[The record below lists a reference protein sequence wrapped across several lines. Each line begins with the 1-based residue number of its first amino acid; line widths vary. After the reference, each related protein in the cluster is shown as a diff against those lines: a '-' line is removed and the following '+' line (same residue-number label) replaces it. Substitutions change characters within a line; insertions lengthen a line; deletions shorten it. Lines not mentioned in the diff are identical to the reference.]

1 MHKEIKKVS
10 DNIGKVIFG
19 KEDVVEMML
28 VAILA
33 RGHILFDD
41 VPGIGKT
48 RLANS
53 LARSLGVNF
62 SRIQFTPDLQPA
74 DVTGLYFYNQKENE
88 FSFRPGPIETNI
100 LLADEINRAV
110 PRTQSSLLEVME
122 ERQVTVEGN
131 TRELEEPFLVV
142 ATQNPVELEGTFP
155 LPEAQLDRFL
165 FKLQVGYPSK
175 EVEFEILDKYQQEDP
190 FYSLESVV
198 DKETIVELQQQVRQV
213 KISSDLKRYIT
224 DLVRATRNKENVELG
239 LSPRA
244 SLAIMRASMARALIQ
259 DRDYV
264 IPDDIQAVFPPAAA
278 HRILLKEQANL
289 RGLKAERIVREV
301 LQEIAVPVEGEE

>member
-1 MHKEIKKVS
+1 MHTEIKKIS

-33 RGHILFDD
+33 QGHILFDD

-53 LARSLGVNF
+53 LARSLGVKF

-122 ERQVTVEGN
+122 ERQVTVEGT

-165 FKLQVGYPSK
+165 FKLKVGYPSK
-175 EVEFEILDKYQQEDP
+175 EVEVEILDKYQQEDP
-190 FYSLESVV
+190 FFNLEPVIE
-198 DKETIVELQQQVRQV
+198 KETIVELQQQVKDV
-213 KISSDLKRYIT
+213 KISSDMKKYIT
-224 DLVRATRNKENVELG
+224 ALVRATRKKENVELG

-244 SLAIMRASMARALIQ
+244 SLAIMRSSMARALIQ
-259 DRDYV
+259 DRDFV
-264 IPDDIQAVFPPAAA
+264 IPDDIQAVFPPAAG

-289 RGLKAERIVREV
+289 RGLKAERIIREV

>member
-1 MHKEIKKVS
+1 MHTEIKKVS

-28 VAILA
+28 VAMLA
-33 RGHILFDD
+33 QGHILFDD

-53 LARSLGVNF
+53 LARSLGVKF

-122 ERQVTVEGN
+122 ERQVTVEGK

-190 FYSLESVV
+190 FFSLEPVI
-198 DKETIVELQQQVRQV
+198 DKETIVELQQQVKQV
-213 KISSDLKRYIT
+213 KISSDMKNYIT
-224 DLVRATRNKENVELG
+224 DLVRATRKKENVELG

-259 DRDYV
+259 DRDFV
-264 IPDDIQAVFPPAAA
+264 IPDDIQAVFPPAAG

-301 LQEIAVPVEGEE
+301 LQEIPVPVEGEE

>member
-28 VAILA
+28 VAMLA
-33 RGHILFDD
+33 QGHILFDD

-53 LARSLGVNF
+53 LACSLGVKF

-88 FSFRPGPIETNI
+88 FSFRSGPIETNI

-122 ERQVTVEGN
+122 ERQITVEGN
-131 TRELEEPFLVV
+131 TRKLEEPFLVV

-155 LPEAQLDRFL
+155 LPEAQLDRSYLNF
-165 FKLQVGYPSK
+165 
-175 EVEFEILDKYQQEDP
+175 
-190 FYSLESVV
+190 
-198 DKETIVELQQQVRQV
+198 R
-213 KISSDLKRYIT
+213 
-224 DLVRATRNKENVELG
+224 
-239 LSPRA
+239 
-244 SLAIMRASMARALIQ
+244 
-259 DRDYV
+259 
-264 IPDDIQAVFPPAAA
+264 
-278 HRILLKEQANL
+278 
-289 RGLKAERIVREV
+289 
-301 LQEIAVPVEGEE
+301 

>member
-1 MHKEIKKVS
+1 MHKEMKKVS

-165 FKLQVGYPSK
+165 FKLKVGYPSK

-190 FYSLESVV
+190 FYSLEPVV
-198 DKETIVELQQQVRQV
+198 DKETIVELQQQVKKV
-213 KISSDLKRYIT
+213 KVSSDIKSYIR
-224 DLVRATRNKENVELG
+224 DLVRATREKENVELG

>member
-28 VAILA
+28 VAMLA
-33 RGHILFDD
+33 QGHILFDD

-53 LARSLGVNF
+53 LARSLGVKF

-88 FSFRPGPIETNI
+88 FSFRSGPIETNI

-122 ERQVTVEGN
+122 ERQVTVEGT

-175 EVEFEILDKYQQEDP
+175 EVEFKILDKYQQEDP
-190 FYSLESVV
+190 FFSLKPVI
-198 DKETIVELQQQVRQV
+198 DKETIVELQQQVKHV
-213 KISSDLKRYIT
+213 KISSDMKTYIT
-224 DLVRATRNKENVELG
+224 ALVRATRAKENVELG

-259 DRDYV
+259 DRDFV
-264 IPDDIQAVFPPAAA
+264 IPDDIQAVFPPAAG

>member
-1 MHKEIKKVS
+1 MHTEIKKIS

-33 RGHILFDD
+33 QGHILFDD

-53 LARSLGVNF
+53 LARSLGVKF

-122 ERQVTVEGN
+122 ERQVTVEGT

-165 FKLQVGYPSK
+165 FKLKVGYPSK
-175 EVEFEILDKYQQEDP
+175 EVEVEILDKYQQEDP
-190 FYSLESVV
+190 FFSLEPVIE
-198 DKETIVELQQQVRQV
+198 KETIVELQQQVKDV
-213 KISSDLKRYIT
+213 KISSDMKKYIT
-224 DLVRATRNKENVELG
+224 ALVRATRKKENVELG

-244 SLAIMRASMARALIQ
+244 SLAIMRSSMARALIQ
-259 DRDYV
+259 DRDFV
-264 IPDDIQAVFPPAAA
+264 IPDDIQAVFPPAAG

-289 RGLKAERIVREV
+289 RGLKAERIIREV

>member
-28 VAILA
+28 VAMLA
-33 RGHILFDD
+33 QGHILFDD

-53 LARSLGVNF
+53 LACSLGVKF

-88 FSFRPGPIETNI
+88 FSFRSGPIETNI

-122 ERQVTVEGN
+122 ERQITVEGN
-131 TRELEEPFLVV
+131 TRKLEEPFLVV

-190 FYSLESVV
+190 FYSLEPVI
-198 DKETIVELQQQVRQV
+198 DKETIIELQQQVKKV
-213 KISSDLKRYIT
+213 KISSDMKNYIT
-224 DLVRATRNKENVELG
+224 ELVRATREKENVELG

-244 SLAIMRASMARALIQ
+244 SLAIMRASMARALIY

-264 IPDDIQAVFPPAAA
+264 IPDDIQAVFPPAAG

-301 LQEIAVPVEGEE
+301 LKEIAVPVEGEE

>member
-1 MHKEIKKVS
+1 MHTEIKKIS

-33 RGHILFDD
+33 QGHILFDD

-53 LARSLGVNF
+53 LARSLGVKF

-122 ERQVTVEGN
+122 ERQVTVEGT

-165 FKLQVGYPSK
+165 FKLKVGYPSK
-175 EVEFEILDKYQQEDP
+175 EVEVEILDKYQQEDP
-190 FYSLESVV
+190 FFNLEPVIE
-198 DKETIVELQQQVRQV
+198 KETIVELQQQVKDV
-213 KISSDLKRYIT
+213 KISSDMKKYIT
-224 DLVRATRNKENVELG
+224 ALVRATRKKENVELG

-259 DRDYV
+259 DRDFV
-264 IPDDIQAVFPPAAA
+264 IPDDIQAVFPPAAG

-289 RGLKAERIVREV
+289 RGLKAERIIREV